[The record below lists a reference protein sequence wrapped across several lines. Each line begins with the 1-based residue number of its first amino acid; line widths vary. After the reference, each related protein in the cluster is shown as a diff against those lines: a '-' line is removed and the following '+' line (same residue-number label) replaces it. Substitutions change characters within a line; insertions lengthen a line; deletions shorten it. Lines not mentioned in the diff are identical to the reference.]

1 MLKMIIH
8 LTMLYVSLL
17 AFLDVC
23 LYTTGDGVRN
33 DVRAGGEGDHHSD
46 DDDQLEYVYED
57 E

>member
-8 LTMLYVSLL
+8 LTMLYVPLL

-33 DVRAGGEGDHHSD
+33 DVRAGGEDDHHSD